1 MNYKKTFICLNIF
14 LGFLISNAQNSEN
27 SLFEKKEFIRNN
39 DTLKYRILYPIN
51 FSKEKQY
58 PVVLFLHGSGERGSD
73 NYSQLTHGSS
83 LFLANDNRKQFPAIV
98 VFPQCPEN
106 DYWAN
111 TEVDRTTQ
119 PISLKFANG
128 GESTKSLGLTMSLM
142 DNLLNDSYVI
152 KEQVYVMGLSM
163 GGMGT
168 FEILSRK
175 PLMFAAA
182 VPICGG
188 GNPETAVNYAKNTAL
203 WVFHGAKDD
212 VVNPL
217 LSLEMVAAILN
228 AGGKPSFTLYDIDNH
243 NSWDSAFSEP
253 QLLPWL
259 FSKIK
264 NKNE

>member
-1 MNYKKTFICLNIF
+1 MNYKIIILSLCVLFNF
-14 LGFLISNAQNSEN
+14 LSIDAQNYGD
-27 SLFEKKEFIRNN
+27 SLFEKKQFIKEN
-39 DTLKYRILYPIN
+39 DTLLYRIMYPIN

-73 NYSQLTHGSS
+73 NSSQLIHGSS
-83 LFLANDNRKQFPAIV
+83 LFLENDNREQFPAIV

-111 TEVDRTTQ
+111 STVDRSTQ
-119 PISLKFANG
+119 PITLKFSNG
-128 GESTKSLGLTMSLM
+128 KEPTKSLRLTMSLM
-142 DNLLNDSYVI
+142 DNLLAESYVN
-152 KEQVYVMGLSM
+152 KDKVYVMGLSM

-175 PLMFAAA
+175 PQMFAAA

-188 GNPETAVNYAKNTAL
+188 GSTETAVNYAKNTAL

-228 AGGKPSFTLYDIDNH
+228 AGGKPSFTLYDKDNH
-243 NSWDSAFSEP
+243 NSWDSAFAEP
-253 QLLPWL
+253 HLLHWL
-259 FSKIK
+259 FSK
-264 NKNE
+264 NNN